1 MMSVKFFLFKKMS
14 FSSALSLLNLSY
26 NKRLDMVNWSYKSSS
41 YMILRKNESLKATTK
56 QCVIL
61 KG

>member
-1 MMSVKFFLFKKMS
+1 
-14 FSSALSLLNLSY
+14 
-26 NKRLDMVNWSYKSSS
+26 MVNWSYKSSS

-61 KG
+61 KGWTLSWLVSARFLALQITTILEERVILTVF